1 MDKAEFV
8 TDADRLWFLESTD
21 VGVDEVRAALGRSL
35 GFQERE
41 WYKDERQL
49 NTFLESIDRRK
60 DKDQFLY
67 SLKEVAT
74 NPEGQKTLLT
84 GVVTELNTAPAPP
97 PAPPTPD
104 KADPAQPTPASGA
117 TANAATAPP
126 RKSSF
131 KSGPKVES
139 MDAGTG
145 GSGPVKA
152 TTAPAAPASPPQG
165 SSIFKAKKTEP
176 AAAAAQT
183 APAEPGGEEAEGVE
197 SVEEIHAQ
205 IDAVVS
211 ELSPDEFAEMAEEV
225 GISPDELRAIIE
237 EPNFADLVA
246 EEQAKLA

>member
-21 VGVDEVRAALGRSL
+21 VGVDEVRAELGRSF
-35 GFQERE
+35 GFQDRE
-41 WYKDERQL
+41 WYKNERQL
-49 NTFLESIDRRK
+49 NTFLESIDNRK

-67 SLKEVAT
+67 NLKDVAT
-74 NPEGQKTLLT
+74 NPERQKILLT
-84 GVVTELNTAPAPP
+84 EVVTELNTAPAPP
-97 PAPPTPD
+97 PAPPTQA
-104 KADPAQPTPASGA
+104 KFDPAKPTPASGA
-117 TANAATAPP
+117 TANTATAPP
-126 RKSSF
+126 RKSVF
-131 KSGPKVES
+131 KSGPKAES
-139 MDAGTG
+139 ADAGSG
-145 GSGPVKA
+145 GSGPVTA
-152 TTAPAAPASPPQG
+152 QPAPAAPAPPPQR

-176 AAAAAQT
+176 AAAAE
-183 APAEPGGEEAEGVE
+183 PAAAGPGGEEAEGVE

-211 ELSPDEFAEMAEEV
+211 ELSPDEFAEMAKEV